1 MNAQCRVKHD
11 TRWLE
16 NGACQTSGLLTCWW
30 QNWWYSLITMVIDHN
45 AVPTL
50 IPQCRRDLDRGGGS
64 HRSVHPSPHLHTT
77 PANISSAGIL
87 PLLFSFMENIHGRRQ
102 SGITQATRDADNLKQ
117 NCSVLRARGI
127 RWLIF
132 LLMFLELLISQD
144 SWILQ
149 NLV

>member
-1 MNAQCRVKHD
+1 M
-11 TRWLE
+11 E
-16 NGACQTSGLLTCWW
+16 
-30 QNWWYSLITMVIDHN
+30 
-45 AVPTL
+45 VPKDQYIHHHIYT
-50 IPQCRRDLDRGGGS
+50 Q
-64 HRSVHPSPHLHTT
+64 

-144 SWILQ
+144 G
-149 NLV
+149 